1 MSTSPSIGLHLKLG
15 MASSVTLF
23 SINTYA
29 MLFSDE
35 RLRTYRCN
43 YCYSRY
49 RCSFIAFRFSR
60 WALACYT
67 ESNRDTNIVVFLIM
81 NFLRH
86 SVSNDVVSKSES
98 ISAYDNLE
106 PSLQFLSPSDN
117 RWQARYFICHR

>member
-49 RCSFIAFRFSR
+49 RCSFTTVRASC
-60 WALACYT
+60 WALACNNA
-67 ESNRDTNIVVFLIM
+67 ESNTDTIIVVVLAQGMSCDSHFPMTLI
-81 NFLRH
+81 
-86 SVSNDVVSKSES
+86 S
-98 ISAYDNLE
+98 
-106 PSLQFLSPSDN
+106 
-117 RWQARYFICHR
+117 